1 MINQPARHNVEQ
13 SMYFLIDLSFF
24 SGDKTE
30 KATPRKREKARE
42 EGQVAKS
49 QEVGTA
55 FMFLGVFT
63 ALRVFGGWMFGK
75 IQNLFGFGVKI
86 VQDIDV
92 VFDLNYVCGY
102 INYLFMQTLIIAMPV
117 FAVAAIVGV
126 LSNLVQVGWKI
137 TPKALSPKFNRV
149 NPLSGFKR
157 IFSAQSLVTL
167 LKSLAK
173 FFVIALVIYNTV
185 KDELNKLPH
194 LAYMELGE
202 ALLHVSDLIVSMGV
216 SVGGWFLA
224 VAAADFVYTRLKHTK
239 DLKMTK
245 QEVKEES
252 KQTEG
257 NPQIKGRLR
266 SKMREVSMRR
276 MMQGVP
282 GADVV
287 ITNPTH
293 YAVALKY
300 ERNENKAPVCQA
312 KGADFV
318 ARRIKEKAMESG
330 VEIVENKEVARALYD
345 SVEVGQEI
353 PPDLYQAVAEILAY
367 VYRPKKLA

>member
-1 MINQPARHNVEQ
+1 
-13 SMYFLIDLSFF
+13 
-24 SGDKTE
+24 
-30 KATPRKREKARE
+30 
-42 EGQVAKS
+42 
-49 QEVGTA
+49 
-55 FMFLGVFT
+55 
-63 ALRVFGGWMFGK
+63 
-75 IQNLFGFGVKI
+75 
-86 VQDIDV
+86 
-92 VFDLNYVCGY
+92 
-102 INYLFMQTLIIAMPV
+102 MPV

-137 TPKALSPKFNRV
+137 TPKAMSPKFNRI

-157 IFSAQSLVTL
+157 LFSAQSLVTL

-173 FFVIALVIYNTV
+173 FFVIVIVIYNAV
-185 KDELNKLPH
+185 KDELDKLPH

-202 ALLHVSDLIVSMGV
+202 ALAYVADLIVSLGI
-216 SVGGWFLA
+216 SVGGWFLV
-224 VAAADFVYTRLKHTK
+224 VAAADFIYTRLKHAK

-245 QEVKEES
+245 QEVKEEF

-300 ERNENKAPVCQA
+300 ERDDNKAPVCLA

-318 ARRIKEKAMESG
+318 ARRIKEKAMEAG

-367 VYRPKKLA
+367 VYRLKKLA